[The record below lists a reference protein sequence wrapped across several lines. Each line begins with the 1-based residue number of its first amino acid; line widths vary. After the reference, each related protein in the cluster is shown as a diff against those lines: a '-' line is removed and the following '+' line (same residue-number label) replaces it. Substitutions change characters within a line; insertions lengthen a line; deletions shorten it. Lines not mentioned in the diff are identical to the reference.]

1 MELVKAILLGAVQG
15 ISEFLPIS
23 STGHLIIAENLL
35 GISQEKYGL
44 SFDAALHLGTLV
56 ALLWFF
62 RFEWLQLFSSI
73 IRIIEQRQVRTNSER
88 LAILLMIGTIPGV
101 FFGLVLVEKVGKK
114 MRDVKQMNWRDSLTV
129 GLAQAVALVPGV
141 SRSGITIAAGMWRGL
156 TREEAAR
163 FAFLLSAPI
172 IAGAGGLKLIK
183 TIGSFVSGELAFSE
197 LTFFAVG
204 IVSAAIFGYLTIKYF
219 LRFVSRH
226 SLYPFVVYRIVL
238 GILVLLLAFK

>member
-101 FFGLVLVEKVGKK
+101 FFGLVLEKKVETVF
-114 MRDVKQMNWRDSLTV
+114 RSPILIALT
-129 GLAQAVALVPGV
+129 L
-141 SRSGITIAAGMWRGL
+141 
-156 TREEAAR
+156 
-163 FAFLLSAPI
+163 
-172 IAGAGGLKLIK
+172 
-183 TIGSFVSGELAFSE
+183 
-197 LTFFAVG
+197 
-204 IVSAAIFGYLTIKYF
+204 
-219 LRFVSRH
+219 
-226 SLYPFVVYRIVL
+226 
-238 GILVLLLAFK
+238 